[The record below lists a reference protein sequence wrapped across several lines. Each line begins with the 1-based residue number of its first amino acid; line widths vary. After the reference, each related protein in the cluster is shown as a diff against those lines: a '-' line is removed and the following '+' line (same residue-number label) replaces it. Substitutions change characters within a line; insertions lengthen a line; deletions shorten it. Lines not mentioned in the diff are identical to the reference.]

1 MADTNMNLR
10 KLPLPTLLALIMLT
24 PFTKARQKL
33 SCWSGLHDWT
43 CANDQGIDVCD
54 VPEAIAYMNQGD
66 YLKGFYRY
74 ARMYCANCGKIYQ
87 GSLDKEHESASDS

>member
-10 KLPLPTLLALIMLT
+10 KLPLPALLSMILLV
-24 PFTKARQKL
+24 PFRRARQKL
-33 SCWSGLHDWT
+33 SCLAGLHDWT
-43 CANDQGIDVCD
+43 CANDQGIAVAD

-74 ARMYCANCGKIYQ
+74 ARMYCANCGTIYPR
-87 GSLDKEHESASDS
+87 SLDKEREPASNS